1 MEEKINTKKLVLLA
15 RNEFNSIEEKIFKA
29 QTDAETSHNKF
40 TLVGNV
46 GKKTRRHKDSI
57 RTKESKQ
64 IGLERDRIIEQGK
77 HIRTDKIL
85 KRNERKNLKLKTET

>member
-1 MEEKINTKKLVLLA
+1 MGEKINTKKLVLLA

-40 TLVGNV
+40 TLVGNE

-57 RTKESKQ
+57 RTKESEQ